1 MSNQDLAAAV
11 REFQEYRQIKEQAEA
26 ALKAIQARIIAHME
40 QEEVAEIT
48 VGVVKVTYKPVT
60 SIRLDS
66 NALKTANPDMYAR
79 FSTASTSMRFVV
91 R

>member
-48 VGVVKVTYKPVT
+48 VGVAKVTYKPVT